1 MTADRGAQGKAS
13 DAASETA
20 SARGA
25 AVESEWLE
33 PGDSPGFLLW
43 RVSLR
48 WQRLMTATLRPL
60 GLTHVQFVLL
70 ASLWWLTEKAGEQP
84 TQRRLA
90 EFAATDPM
98 MTSQVLR
105 TLEAK
110 GLVDRSAHPADSRA
124 RRLAVTR
131 AGANL
136 ARESIDA
143 VETADRAFFQKATG
157 NRSMVQFL
165 RELSDQSG

>member
-1 MTADRGAQGKAS
+1 MTTDRGVQG
-13 DAASETA
+13 
-20 SARGA
+20 SAPADTEQGRP
-25 AVESEWLE
+25 ESLE
-33 PGDSPGFLLW
+33 PRDSAGFLLW

-48 WQRLMTATLRPL
+48 WQRLMTATLRPF

-84 TQRRLA
+84 SQRQLA

-110 GLVDRSAHPADSRA
+110 SLVQRSANPSDSRA
-124 RRLAVTR
+124 RRLAVTA
-131 AGANL
+131 AGSKL
-136 ARESIDA
+136 ARTAIGK
-143 VETADRAFFQKATG
+143 VEAADRTFFERTLDDRALVQHLRLLAT
-157 NRSMVQFL
+157 
-165 RELSDQSG
+165 